1 MPEINILQ
9 NIRNKQKL
17 ELRRSIVAAL
27 KFESK
32 LGGGRGRRLYTSFIC
47 ENMLNVL
54 ILLLE
59 LARICKKSCP
69 THAADYSIHF
79 HFKKYI
85 LPQTSAN
92 QLFQTAPPRQFQSPV
107 SNVNY

>member
-32 LGGGRGRRLYTSFIC
+32 LGGGGGWGGGGGGVCIL
-47 ENMLNVL
+47 VL
-54 ILLLE
+54 SV
-59 LARICKKSCP
+59 RTC
-69 THAADYSIHF
+69 
-79 HFKKYI
+79 
-85 LPQTSAN
+85 
-92 QLFQTAPPRQFQSPV
+92 
-107 SNVNY
+107 